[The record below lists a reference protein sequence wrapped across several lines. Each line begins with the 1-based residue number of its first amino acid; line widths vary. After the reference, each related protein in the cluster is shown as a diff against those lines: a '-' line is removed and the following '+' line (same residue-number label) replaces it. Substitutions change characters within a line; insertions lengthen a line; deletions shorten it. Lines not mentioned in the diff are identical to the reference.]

1 MGRLRLSPSSAYN
14 AGTNRSNLLTYDA
27 AGNQLSSNYQLLT
40 YDAEERISQAYD
52 NVSGDTMTFAYDG
65 DGKRVSKTAGGN
77 TTVYVYDAFGSL
89 AAEYHSWRGYAA
101 KCATCYLSLDHLGST
116 RMVTDQNGELISR
129 HDYYPLG
136 DEIPAVG
143 GRTSVWGASDEVKQM
158 FTGKERDAETGL
170 DYFGARYY
178 GSAVGRWASPD
189 PSNLGVDFYLPQT
202 WNRYNY
208 AVNNPLSIADRN
220 GLWPFYIHNEIIGES
235 FPGLSKQNIETLQD
249 ASRKMEFGPGQQ
261 DPAGSFEHGMSDG
274 TTNQDPMAAQTMG
287 DDFISQQVQAAQQA
301 QADWAA
307 SGQTG
312 ISPMALTAFGNA
324 LHTATDRTSLSHRGN
339 QPWHNDPWYNKRTR
353 THIENESTINAGQMA
368 AAKRAAQDL
377 FRRTFGSQ
385 FSLIQVP
392 EKELK
397 ACVTAGGV
405 TSCDR

>member
-1 MGRLRLSPSSAYN
+1 MN
-14 AGTNRSNLLTYDA
+14 ANQPITTQSYGYDGPHASFQVTGTPFFDYDA
-27 AGNQLSSNYQLLT
+27 CANWFGAINFEVLSGN
-40 YDAEERISQAYD
+40 
-52 NVSGDTMTFAYDG
+52 
-65 DGKRVSKTAGGN
+65 
-77 TTVYVYDAFGSL
+77 
-89 AAEYHSWRGYAA
+89 AANLQ
-101 KCATCYLSLDHLGST
+101 K
-116 RMVTDQNGELISR
+116 
-129 HDYYPLG
+129 
-136 DEIPAVG
+136 
-143 GRTSVWGASDEVKQM
+143 
-158 FTGKERDAETGL
+158 FTGKERDAESGL

-178 GSAVGRWASPD
+178 GSALGRWASPD

-220 GLWPFYIHNEIIGES
+220 GLWPFYIHNEIVGES
-235 FPGLSKQNIETLQD
+235 FPGLSKQDIKTLQD
-249 ASRKMEFGPGQQ
+249 ASWKMDFSPGQQ
-261 DPAGSFEHGMSDG
+261 DPAKSFEHGMSDG

-312 ISPMALTAFGNA
+312 ISPVALTAFGNA
-324 LHTATDRTSLSHRGN
+324 LHTATDRTSPSHRGN

-385 FSLIQVP
+385 FNLILVP

-405 TSCDR
+405 TTCDR